1 VNAPPAWV
9 TPVIIA
15 ANVVVFAAMLAAG
28 AGLLQPDASVHIR
41 YGSNFGPL
49 TTAGE
54 WWRLGAS
61 VFIHFGLLHLAFNMW
76 ALWNAGRLVEQLYG
90 TLPFALLY
98 AFAGVAGSL
107 ASVAWHPGVNSA
119 GASGAIFGIIGALLV
134 YVLNPR
140 NGVPPAAV
148 RVLRNNALVFVAV
161 AVAFGLVYPGID
173 NAAHVGGLAGGALMG
188 ALLARP
194 LDAARPASG
203 IDRRL
208 LLAGAAG
215 ALLVGVALQLLAHPS
230 PGRAAELELR
240 RDWRWFAEVEADAVA
255 RTRALASEV
264 QATGASDAEFAAR
277 LEREVLPL
285 WEEIADRLAPGY
297 TLPPRSPLLEVARLQ
312 REYAAAR
319 REALR
324 LFVLAARLQDP
335 VTLDQATRQSQQADA
350 LAGQLRDAWQ
360 AAR

>member
-1 VNAPPAWV
+1 VSTPPAWV

-15 ANVVVFAAMLAAG
+15 ANVLVFAAMLAAG
-28 AGLLQPDASVHIR
+28 AGLLQPDPAVHVR

-49 TTAGE
+49 TSAGE
-54 WWRLGAS
+54 WWRLGTS

-90 TLPFALLY
+90 TLPFAMLY

-119 GASGAIFGIIGALLV
+119 GASGAIFGLIGALLV

-148 RVLRNNALVFVAV
+148 RALRNSALVFVAI

-173 NAAHVGGLAGGALMG
+173 NAAHLGGLAGGALMG
-188 ALLARP
+188 GLLARP
-194 LDAARPASG
+194 LDAARPAAG
-203 IDRRL
+203 VDLRL

-215 ALLVGVALQLLAHPS
+215 VLLLAVALQLLAHPS

-240 RDWRWFAEVEADAVA
+240 RDWLWFTEVEADAVT
-255 RTRALASEV
+255 RTRALASE
-264 QATGASDAEFAAR
+264 ARAAGASEAEFAAR

-285 WEEIADRLAPGY
+285 WEEINDRLATGYALSPG
-297 TLPPRSPLLEVARLQ
+297 SPLLEVARLQ

-324 LFVLAARLQDP
+324 LFVLAARLQDSS
-335 VTLDQATRQSQQADA
+335 TLDQATRQSQQADA
-350 LAGQLRDAWQ
+350 LARELRAAWQ